1 MVSDV
6 KHNSVLQDNSE
17 VDAAIQSLVS
27 LGLFPHHAR
36 VKAWDTWKMID
47 MMSKAD
53 RNATVLDVG
62 CNGSPILPMLKLLG
76 FVNLY
81 GCDITLTTRYPVAL
95 MKLYHSFRHKEY
107 KPMVDMLEDKSFKLS
122 IQNLE
127 KTDYESGKF
136 DFITSLSVIE
146 HGVDIDRYF
155 REMGRIIKKGGLL
168 LTSTDYWPD
177 KITNTVKAISQ
188 ASPDNIFSRE
198 EIDDLIK
205 KAEKNGFALT
215 EPVDF
220 TYKDKVVHW
229 DATGLD
235 YTFIFFA
242 LRRL

>member
-1 MVSDV
+1 MISQ
-6 KHNSVLQDNSE
+6 NSVLKDSSE
-17 VDAAIQSLVS
+17 VDSAVNSLVS

-47 MMSKAD
+47 IISKAD
-53 RNATVLDVG
+53 RRAFVLDVG
-62 CNGSPILPMLKLLG
+62 CNGSPILPMLKRLG
-76 FVNLY
+76 FTNLY
-81 GCDITLTTRYPVAL
+81 GCDITLKTRYPTSL
-95 MKLYHSFRHKEY
+95 MKLYHSFRMKEY
-107 KPMVDMLEDKSFKLS
+107 KPMIEMLQDKSLNLS

-127 KTDYESGKF
+127 NTNYEDNMF

-146 HGVDIDRYF
+146 HGVDIDKYF
-155 REMGRIIKKGGLL
+155 KEMSRITKNGGML

-177 KITNTVKAISQ
+177 KITNTVRAISKE
-188 ASPDNIFSRE
+188 SPDNIFSRPEIE
-198 EIDDLIK
+198 ELLK
-205 KAEKNGFALT
+205 KTEKYNFVLT

-242 LRRL
+242 LRKS